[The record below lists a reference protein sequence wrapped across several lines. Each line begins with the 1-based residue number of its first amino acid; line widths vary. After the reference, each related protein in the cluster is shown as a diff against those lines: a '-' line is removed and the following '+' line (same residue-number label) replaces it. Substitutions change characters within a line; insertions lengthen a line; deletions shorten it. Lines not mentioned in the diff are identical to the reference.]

1 MWANDECKE
10 NWIMTGLNAKSL
22 SDKCTINEKGQMLI
36 ELGNEHYINW
46 LIFKTMLLY
55 SIRKTIE

>member
-22 SDKCTINEKGQMLI
+22 SDKCKINEKGQMLI
-36 ELGNEHYINW
+36 ELGNEHYIGWFSKPCCN
-46 LIFKTMLLY
+46 
-55 SIRKTIE
+55 IR

>member
-10 NWIMTGLNAKSL
+10 NRIMTGLNAKSL

>member
-10 NWIMTGLNAKSL
+10 NWIMTGSNAKSL

-36 ELGNEHYINW
+36 ELGNEHYIGWFSKPCCN
-46 LIFKTMLLY
+46 
-55 SIRKTIE
+55 IR